1 MNSPPKTI
9 LFPVQLIAYQTA
21 EVESF
26 PSYLYRLAFDHEVY
40 VGELMRFVYRMARHD
55 GILDINLEEPKHIQ
69 PNELVRPYGMTNM
82 LVSMFEYA
90 TGAQLRAGVFQFLNG
105 AVGKSSGEIVHG
117 VRWCPECL
125 REMSLLNREP
135 YFKLI
140 WHLSSIKACPVHR
153 TPLVEKC
160 EACNCLQTSYVRRR
174 PLQFCQD
181 CGVDLSIRQNR
192 LSASDIASSWI
203 DIGFDVILFFKD
215 MAENK
220 YAPLPENGL
229 LKSLDKIFDFYWTRE
244 REEEFY
250 SLLSRNE
257 LLMALDGNHSLSL
270 LSVRRIAHKL
280 GVPIY
285 LLLSGDGEFSDELL
299 NMSRLRSSNFE
310 IFETDKKIKKN
321 HQDILLNIASHLR
334 AASIPLSISE
344 LASKVGVSVGYLE
357 YRHPSLVADLV
368 AKHQAYE
375 QQQRLK
381 KIYYAQRA
389 ALEFFLDE
397 KYAYA
402 PKSRKQAYKTI
413 REETG
418 LPKHLLRRAIQTAY
432 AAVFGL
438 N

>member
-40 VGELMRFVYRMARHD
+40 VGELMRFVYRRARHD
-55 GILDINLEEPKHIQ
+55 GILDISLVEPKHIQ

-125 REMSLLNREP
+125 REMFLLRQEP

-140 WHLSSIKACPVHR
+140 WHLASVKACPVHR
-153 TPLVEKC
+153 TPLIEKC
-160 EACNCLQTSYVRRR
+160 ETCGCLQTSYIRLR
-174 PLQFCQD
+174 PLNFCQD
-181 CGVDLSIRQNR
+181 CGADLSYRKKR
-192 LSASDIASSWI
+192 LSPLDVAESWI
-203 DIGFDVILFFKD
+203 DIGFDIIQLFKD
-215 MAENK
+215 MAANK
-220 YAPLPENGL
+220 YAPFPENGF
-229 LKSLDKIFDFYWTRE
+229 LKSLDKIFDFYWDRE

-285 LLLSGDGEFSDELL
+285 LLLSGDGEFSDQLL
-299 NMSRLRSSNFE
+299 DMSRLRSSKFE
-310 IFETDKKIKKN
+310 IFETDKKIKRN
-321 HQDILLNIASHLR
+321 HHDILLDISSYLRIAD
-334 AASIPLSISE
+334 IPPSVSE
-344 LASKVGVSVGYLE
+344 LASRVGVSVGYLE

-418 LPKHLLRRAIQTAY
+418 LPKHLLRRVIQTAY
-432 AAVFGL
+432 TAVFGL